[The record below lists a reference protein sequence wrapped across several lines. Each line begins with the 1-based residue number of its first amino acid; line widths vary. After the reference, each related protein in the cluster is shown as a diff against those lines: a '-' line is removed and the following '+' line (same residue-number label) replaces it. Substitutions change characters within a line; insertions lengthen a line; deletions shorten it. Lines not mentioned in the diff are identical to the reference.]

1 MKIRKF
7 RGLSIRFDEGF
18 VYGDVRFGKEKRS
31 AHIYPTPGKTES
43 IPVVRESV
51 GLFTGYKDVNDAEVF
66 EDDMVLYQRPYP
78 MTTKSYGVIEQ
89 SESGSW
95 VIRSNDNKI
104 TVLLGMFIKT
114 VEVFGN
120 VHEPHN
126 LPSQKGLE
134 NGLRNKQD

>member
-1 MKIRKF
+1 
-7 RGLSIRFDEGF
+7 
-18 VYGDVRFGKEKRS
+18 
-31 AHIYPTPGKTES
+31 
-43 IPVVRESV
+43 VVRESV

-66 EDDMVLYQRPYP
+66 EDDMVSYQRPYP

-120 VHEPHN
+120 VHEPHK
-126 LPSQKGLE
+126 LPSQKELE